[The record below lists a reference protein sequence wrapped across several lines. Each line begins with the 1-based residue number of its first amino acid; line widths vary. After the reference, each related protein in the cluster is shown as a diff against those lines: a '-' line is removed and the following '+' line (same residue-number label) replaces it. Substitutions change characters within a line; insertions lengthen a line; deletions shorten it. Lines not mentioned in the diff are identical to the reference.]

1 MENLQLITV
10 TVLITLISGA
20 LVGSL
25 IYLGVV
31 VRKLRRTVKDNVV
44 DITNLQNALNGEMQ
58 NVHGRIDIVSKET
71 DDKLKELSDCWNHNS
86 SEMDRK
92 IDSRYDKLY
101 DGYNKEV
108 SNVYQEL
115 QKRDESIEHVRE
127 LTRQQALGLKK

>member
-1 MENLQLITV
+1 MEKLQLIMA

-31 VRKLRRTVKDNVV
+31 VRKLRRTVNNNVL
-44 DITNLQNALNGEMQ
+44 DIKNLESALNGEMQ
-58 NVHGRIDIVSKET
+58 NVQGTISNVQNDLQINYS
-71 DDKLKELSDCWNHNS
+71 EL
-86 SEMDRK
+86 DRK

-115 QKRDESIEHVRE
+115 QKRDESIEHVRD
-127 LTRQQALGLKK
+127 LTRQALGLKK

>member
-1 MENLQLITV
+1 MENLQLIMV

-44 DITNLQNALNGEMQ
+44 DITNLQNALNGEIQ
-58 NVHGRIDIVSKET
+58 NAHGRIDIVSKET

-92 IDSRYDKLY
+92 IDSRYDKLSSNMSNCY
-101 DGYNKEV
+101 DDLLRKVNTTETNLLNKILVLEEV
-108 SNVYQEL
+108 
-115 QKRDESIEHVRE
+115 K
-127 LTRQQALGLKK
+127 TK

>member
-1 MENLQLITV
+1 MENLQLIMV

-31 VRKLRRTVKDNVV
+31 VRKLRRTVNNNVL
-44 DITNLQNALNGEMQ
+44 DIKNLESALNGEIQ
-58 NVHGRIDIVSKET
+58 NVQGAISNVQNDLQIDYNILSVGNS
-71 DDKLKELSDCWNHNS
+71 EL
-86 SEMDRK
+86 EKK

-108 SNVYQEL
+108 ASIYQEL
-115 QKRDESIEHVRE
+115 QKRDESIEHLRD
-127 LTRQQALGLKK
+127 LTRQALGLKK